1 MGSYNKYRGT
11 YACHN
16 DRLLN
21 QILKSEW
28 GFDGVVVSD
37 WGGTHSTI
45 EAIRNGLDLEF
56 GSWTDGLREGA
67 SNAYDMYYMAMPYLE
82 DFQVLCGESS
92 VGKFFLYDNGLY
104 IVFDVDKNDGTY
116 MHWHPSDT
124 EEAIKDVLLFMDGK
138 CKE

>member
-1 MGSYNKYRGT
+1 MEKDFL
-11 YACHN
+11 
-16 DRLLN
+16 DR
-21 QILKSEW
+21 
-28 GFDGVVVSD
+28 
-37 WGGTHSTI
+37 
-45 EAIRNGLDLEF
+45 A
-56 GSWTDGLREGA
+56 
-67 SNAYDMYYMAMPYLE
+67 NADVADFSQRINRYMAERTKLDINKAHRQVKSKYPVVLTNTFALENGEEDYGE

-116 MHWHPSDT
+116 THWHPSDT